1 MEKFRIG
8 VGGFSHESNTF
19 NPIITTESDFF
30 IIKGNDF
37 LTNKGDSYLSARG
50 ITETLLSYGY
60 DVCPT
65 IFARAVPN
73 GVVSKEF
80 YLSTKKEMIDMLL
93 SAKPLDAIVLALHG
107 SMYVEDIGDAEGTLL
122 EEIRSHFKDIP
133 IFVSLDMHTTWTK
146 KMNDNATGFVG
157 YKTAPHIDTYET
169 GAHAAIMAKHVLE
182 GAKKLTMSAFKI
194 PILIAGEKSETTVE
208 PMLSMIKKL
217 RECETDDKVIA
228 ASYLMGFPWAD
239 NKDVGV
245 TALVVTDSDK
255 DLADKLSKDLASYFW
270 SKRNDFKFHVDTYPN
285 DEAIDK
291 LLMSKEYPSFLS
303 DSGDN
308 PTAGATGDSTNLLE
322 SLLKRTELDD
332 ANYRVLYSGFFD
344 DESLKKAKE
353 AGIGN
358 NVSINL
364 GGHYDKINGKSIS
377 LDVKVL
383 NYVESY
389 GTYNS
394 SLALV
399 SYKNIDIVLTSKHI
413 GFGDDALLMALGV
426 NPSERTHVI
435 VKLGYLED
443 CFKKISKYS
452 IMAASFGCSNEIL
465 ESIEYKNVP
474 RPLYPLDKDMVLDI

>member
-1 MEKFRIG
+1 MKKFRIG

-30 IIKGNDF
+30 VIKGHDF

-50 ITETLLSYGY
+50 ITETLESYGY
-60 DVCPT
+60 EIFPT

-73 GVVSKEF
+73 GVVSKDF
-80 YLSTKKEMIDMLL
+80 YLSIKKCIINMLL
-93 SAKPLDAIVLALHG
+93 DAKPLDAIVLALHG
-107 SMYVEDIGDAEGTLL
+107 SMYVEDIGDAEGILL

-133 IFVSLDMHTTWTK
+133 ILVSLDMHTTWTD
-146 KMNDNATGFVG
+146 KMNDNATAFVG

-169 GAHAAIMAKHVLE
+169 GAHAAILARHVLE
-182 GAKKLTMSAFKI
+182 GKGNLTMSSFKI

-208 PMLSMIKKL
+208 PMLSMINRL
-217 RECETDDKVIA
+217 REYESNDKVLA
-228 ASYLMGFPWAD
+228 ASYLLGFPWAD

-255 DLADKLSKDLASYFW
+255 DLANELARDLAHYFW
-270 SKRNDFKFHVDTYPN
+270 CKRSEFKFHVDTYQN

-322 SLLKRTELDD
+322 CLLKRPEIDD
-332 ANYRVLYSGFFD
+332 TNYRILYSGFFD
-344 DESLKKAKE
+344 AQSLNKAKE
-353 AGIGN
+353 VGIGN

-364 GGHYDKINGKSIS
+364 GGHYDKVNGKPVS
-377 LDVKVL
+377 LNVTVL

-394 SLALV
+394 SLVLV
-399 SYKNIDIVLTSKHI
+399 SYKNIDIVITSKHI
-413 GFGDDALLMALGV
+413 GFGDDKLLMALGI
-426 NPSERTHVI
+426 NLNERTHVI